1 MRNHRKIISFD
12 LDGTLVSAQYGD
24 MVWNHGIPVEYA
36 KKYSMGFEN
45 ARKTVIG
52 EYKTLGDGDLL
63 WYDIGYWL
71 KRFNLDVSPEELLKR
86 YEDYI
91 LPAQDAKEVLGRLKE
106 RYTLI
111 VASNA
116 ARIFVEKELAYTG
129 LAPYFNRIISATSD
143 YGMVKKG
150 EDFYRRLCLEM
161 DAQAGDFIHI
171 GDHPVFDFMAPSS
184 LGIEAYL
191 FKSHDPFFSI
201 YHTEK
206 IDGKTISSL
215 GELEVLL

>member
-24 MVWNHGIPVEYA
+24 MVWNHGIPEEYA
-36 KKYSMGFEN
+36 KKYSIGFKE
-45 ARKTVIG
+45 AQEAVIK
-52 EYKTLGDGDLL
+52 EYRTLGDGDLL

-71 KRFNLDVSPEELLKR
+71 KRFGLSVSSDELLKR

-91 LPAQDAKEVLGRLKE
+91 VTAFDAKEVLSRLAT

-116 ARIFVEKELAYTG
+116 ARIFVEKELEHTG
-129 LAPYFNRIISATSD
+129 LTPYFDRIISATSD
-143 YGMVKKG
+143 YKMVKKG
-150 EDFYRRLCLEM
+150 EDFYMRLCQEM
-161 DAQAGDFIHI
+161 GAKASDFIHI
-171 GDHPVFDFMAPSS
+171 GDHPIFDYRAPSS
-184 LGIEAYL
+184 IGIEAYL
-191 FKSHDPFFSI
+191 FKSPDPTFSI
-201 YHTEK
+201 YHTEE
-206 IDGKTISSL
+206 IDEKVISCL